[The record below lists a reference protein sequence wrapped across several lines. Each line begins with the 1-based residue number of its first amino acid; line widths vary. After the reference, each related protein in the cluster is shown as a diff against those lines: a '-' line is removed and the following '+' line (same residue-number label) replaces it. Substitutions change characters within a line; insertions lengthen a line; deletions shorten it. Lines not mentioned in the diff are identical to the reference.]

1 MDRWS
6 GRTAL
11 VTGCSVGIGAAIS
24 RALIR
29 HGINVVGCARRVE
42 KLQEFSKSLEG
53 PGQFLPVQCDVSNEG
68 QVIDMLKQTKDRF
81 NGVDICVNN
90 AGLMFPSTL
99 LDGKVC

>member
-1 MDRWS
+1 MERWS

-11 VTGCSVGIGAAIS
+11 VTGCSAGIGAAIS

-29 HGINVVGCARRVE
+29 HGVNVVGCARRFE

-53 PGQFLPVQCDVSNEG
+53 QGKFLPVQCDVSNEG
-68 QVIDMLKQTKDRF
+68 QVMNMLQQANDRF
-81 NGVDICVNN
+81 NGVDICINN
-90 AGLMFPSTL
+90 AGLNYPSTL